1 MNRYKV
7 ECKIKIRCNINNSTQ
22 KMVTYYMCP
31 KINKYN
37 IGCDILVQKYTWDR
51 GVKYSQA

>member
-37 IGCDILVQKYTWDR
+37 IGCNILVQKYTWDR